1 MSKRNVQRKINKDG
15 FKKRVIKISTRI
27 RAANVKKAW
36 HGNNLT
42 GTKLWKI
49 MYSDECQVKIH
60 WNGLLCF

>member
-42 GTKLWKI
+42 GTN
-49 MYSDECQVKIH
+49 C
-60 WNGLLCF
+60 GRLCIVTNVR